1 MSVRNPR
8 PWYVIDALCDGY
20 LSVATNGGNLH
31 MLQALKIVRGI
42 TLNVIIGLIAVIM
55 VLEGG
60 DPTVIG
66 GIALI
71 GLMVVNGVELTDYLA
86 AKQALEE
93 ATQEAGGD
101 E

>member
-1 MSVRNPR
+1 MSVRKPR
-8 PWYVIDALCDGY
+8 PWYVIDALCDDY
-20 LSVATNGGNLH
+20 LSVATNGGDLH
-31 MLQALKIVRGI
+31 MLQALKVVRGI

-55 VLEGG
+55 VLKGG

-71 GLMVVNGVELTDYLA
+71 GLMVINGVELGDYLA

-93 ATQEAGGD
+93 AKQEASDD